1 MTGTIKVDTSK
12 LTTTANALNSTGNQI
27 KSITNQMT
35 SMINSVS
42 GSVWSGDAANAYK
55 KKFGELQDD
64 INKIIKMINEHVT
77 DLNEMAREYERAET
91 ANINAANALS
101 GDVII

>member
-1 MTGTIKVDTSK
+1 MNGTIKVN
-12 LTTTANALNSTGNQI
+12 TAELVKTASSFSSTGNEI
-27 KSITNQMT
+27 KNLTNQMT
-35 SMINSVS
+35 STVNSLS
-42 GSVWSGDAANAYK
+42 GSIWSGDAADAYK

-64 INKIIKMINEHVT
+64 INKMIKMIDEHVT
-77 DLNEMAREYERAET
+77 DLTAMAREFERAET